1 MINLFVNAITKPGFQ
16 NLVQNTTAQVS
27 IETGLKAAGRPAFTL
42 ADKNVDKET
51 RKYSA
56 VK

>member
-27 IETGLKAAGRPAFTL
+27 IETGLKAAGRPAF
-42 ADKNVDKET
+42 
-51 RKYSA
+51 YSC
-56 VK
+56 